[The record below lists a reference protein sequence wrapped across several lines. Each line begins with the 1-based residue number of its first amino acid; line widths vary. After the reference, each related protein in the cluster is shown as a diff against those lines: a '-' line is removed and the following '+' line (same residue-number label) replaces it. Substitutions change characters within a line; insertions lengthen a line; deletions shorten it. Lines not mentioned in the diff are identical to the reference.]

1 MRAQLRTAIAG
12 WLTAVGTLGA
22 QSVPVTKVMLFSSGV
37 GYFEHAGSVRGN
49 ASTELRFKTSQIND
63 ILKSLVLQDQD
74 GGRVGAITYPSL
86 DPIDKTLKSF
96 QVDITRNPSLA
107 DLLNQLRGARV
118 TLAVQAEHLTGTI
131 LGVERRQKTP
141 ERGEEPV
148 EVPVLNLL
156 TGASIRSIELPS
168 IASLTLDDPQLQD
181 ELTKALTA
189 LVQARDQDKKP
200 VTINFAGTGDRHV
213 RIGYV
218 VETPVWKTSYRLL
231 LGDKSSAFL
240 QGWAMVDNQTESDWN
255 NVSLSLVSGRPV
267 SFTMDL
273 YRPLYATRP
282 VVRPVLW
289 AGLTPQR
296 YDAAMSTADSIA
308 FAPAAAPAPA
318 NAAKSALGSTIY
330 QGAGQGGRR
339 IGYDANGRPMA
350 MALSEVVVTGKDE
363 ERDLD
368 AMASVQALGTSGAMG
383 ELFQYAVGHVTLA
396 RHKSAMLP
404 IVNDSVQVER
414 LSIYNEGVL
423 GSHPLNGVRMK
434 NNSGKHLLQGP
445 LTVMDGGYAGDAR
458 IDDVPP
464 GQDRLLS
471 YGVDLET
478 LASTKWLS
486 TDARVTTAR
495 IIKGMLWVDT
505 HVESTKS
512 YALENKSDKD
522 KAIIIEH
529 PVRSGWTLVDT
540 PKPLETTPAAYRFKG
555 DAPPHKVATL
565 TVKEESVRSESLA
578 MLPMDVSALLIYQRN
593 GSIPAKVRDAIAK
606 AITLKNAVTDLDRQ
620 IAARTQDINGITAE
634 QGRIREN
641 MKTVSNTTPYYQ
653 RLLTKLNEQESQLES
668 LHTDRDALTTKR
680 DAARKDLEDYL
691 SNLTIV

>member
-1 MRAQLRTAIAG
+1 MRVQLQTAIAG
-12 WLTAVGTLGA
+12 LLTAFGISGA

-74 GGRVGAITYPSL
+74 GGRVGAITYPSQ
-86 DPIDKTLKSF
+86 DPLDKTLRSF

-118 TLAVQAEHLTGTI
+118 TIAVQAEHLTGTV
-131 LGVERRQKTP
+131 LGVERRQKAP

-231 LGDKSSAFL
+231 LGDKSAAFL

-282 VVRPVLW
+282 VVRPELW

-296 YDAAMSTADSIA
+296 YDAAMSIADSVA
-308 FAPAAAPAPA
+308 FTPAASPAPAAKAMAGSAIYGAAP
-318 NAAKSALGSTIY
+318 
-330 QGAGQGGRR
+330 GRR
-339 IGYDANGRPMA
+339 IGYDANGRPTVNQ
-350 MALSEVVVTGKDE
+350 LQEVVVTGME
-363 ERDLD
+363 EEKDLD
-368 AMASVQALGTSGAMG
+368 AMSSIQALGTSGAMG
-383 ELFQYAVGHVTLA
+383 ELFQYAVGNVTLA

-434 NNSGKHLLQGP
+434 NTSGKHLLQGP

-486 TDARVTTAR
+486 SDAKVTTAR
-495 IIKGMLWVDT
+495 IVKGMLWVDT

-540 PKPLETTPAAYRFKG
+540 PKPLEATPAVYRFKG
-555 DAPPHKVATL
+555 EAPAHKLATL
-565 TVKEESVRSESLA
+565 AVKEESVRSESLA
-578 MLPMDVSALLIYQRN
+578 MLPMDVSVLLIYQRN

-606 AITLKNAVTDLDRQ
+606 AIALKNAVTDLDRQ
-620 IAARTQDINGITAE
+620 IAARVQEINGITAE

-641 MKTVSNTTPYYQ
+641 MKTVSNTTTPYYQ

-680 DAARKDLEDYL
+680 DAARKELEDYL
-691 SNLTIV
+691 ANLTIL